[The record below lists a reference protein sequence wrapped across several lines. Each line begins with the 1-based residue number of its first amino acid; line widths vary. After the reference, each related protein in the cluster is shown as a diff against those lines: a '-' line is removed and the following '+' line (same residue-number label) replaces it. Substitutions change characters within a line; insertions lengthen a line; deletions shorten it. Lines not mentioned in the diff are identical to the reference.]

1 MAENKTEDRTDKKQT
16 AEDKIVY
23 LVPLDIALG
32 QIELCKQAL
41 LNNAVGLKQTENN
54 KED

>member
-1 MAENKTEDRTDKKQT
+1 MAENKTENKGNQEQT
-16 AEDKIVY
+16 NEDKIVY

-41 LNNAVGLKQTENN
+41 LNNVVGIKQTENN
-54 KED
+54 KEE